1 MHYHFQIHEDEDG
14 LWAECLELEG
24 CRTQAD
30 SREELEVNMREAL
43 ELYLDEP
50 VGTNLVHPQPASSP
64 PEECVKVPVSPEA
77 ALPMLLRGCRI
88 SRRMSQEEMRRT
100 LGLKHRTEYARLERR
115 CNPTLSRLARIT
127 DRLRDFPIEAL
138 RRRVFCPFHII

>member
-1 MHYHFQIHEDEDG
+1 M
-14 LWAECLELEG
+14 
-24 CRTQAD
+24 
-30 SREELEVNMREAL
+30 NMREAL

-64 PEECVKVPVSPEA
+64 SEECVKVPVPPEA
-77 ALPMLLRGCRI
+77 ALPILLRGCRI
-88 SRRMSQEEMRRT
+88 SRRMSQEEIRRT

-127 DRLRDFPIEAL
+127 DRLRDFPIEECFA
-138 RRRVFCPFHII
+138 RFI

>member
-1 MHYHFQIHEDEDG
+1 MHYHFQIHEDGDG
-14 LWAECLELEG
+14 LWAECVELEG

-30 SREELEVNMREAL
+30 SPGCMGEQQAQLATSREELEVNMREAL

-77 ALPMLLRGCRI
+77 ALPILLRGC
-88 SRRMSQEEMRRT
+88 
-100 LGLKHRTEYARLERR
+100 
-115 CNPTLSRLARIT
+115 
-127 DRLRDFPIEAL
+127 
-138 RRRVFCPFHII
+138 